1 MGWPRQ
7 TRLQVMWFTLTQDN
21 THEDKDSVSTLKSY
35 TDKNIRPAIF
45 KKKQKQKPIKTSL
58 KEDECY

>member
-45 KKKQKQKPIKTSL
+45 KKKTKT
-58 KEDECY
+58 KTY